1 MRPAV
6 INRRRRARLA
16 GRAATIILCLCAGL
30 CAGLGVGL
38 PASAQDAEVY
48 LEVQKW
54 DYYRVP
60 LVIEDFDD
68 SDLAGRG
75 PGPLRL
81 PTGARIE
88 DLLAQDLYLTDAF
101 QIIRERRGE
110 IVDPSYRIDTGG
122 RLVDRPPQARVA
134 AQLRWRDGAIE
145 LRARLLDTG
154 SGQEIFSSGYD
165 LTTRTTPLVPER
177 WAVHRLADDITR
189 YLTGAAGSAA
199 TRIAFVRAGAAGK
212 EILLIDWDGLGEAPL
227 THWGSIAISPAWHPT
242 QARIACTS
250 YDQGQPRLVA
260 VDVATGATT
269 TISRASMASAPAYSR
284 DGKQIAFAATESGD
298 AEIYIARADGA
309 QPRRVTFNPAID
321 TAPSWSPSGDRLVF
335 TSDRCGKPQLFLMNA
350 DGTDAQQLT
359 FSGEWNDSPDWS
371 PTAARIVHVCLIDGK
386 FELALISPAG
396 GEWRRLTIG
405 GGCENPRWA
414 PDGRH
419 VVFAR
424 SQGGARN
431 LWILDVQSGGLRQ
444 LTASREPSYNPAWS
458 GAARERMPT
467 ANPP

>member
-1 MRPAV
+1 LHPAAG
-6 INRRRRARLA
+6 NRRRRGRLA
-16 GRAATIILCLCAGL
+16 GSAAVIGLCLGAAL
-30 CAGLGVGL
+30 AVGF
-38 PASAQDAEVY
+38 PAAAQDAEVY

-68 SDLAGRG
+68 GDLAGRG
-75 PGPLRL
+75 LGPLRL
-81 PTGARIE
+81 SSGARIE
-88 DLLAQDLYLTDAF
+88 DLLAQDLSLTDAF
-101 QIIRERRGE
+101 QVIREGRGA
-110 IVDPSYRIDTGG
+110 IVDPNYRIDTGG

-134 AQLRWRDGAIE
+134 AQLRWRDGSVE
-145 LRARLLDTG
+145 LRASLLDTG
-154 SGQEIFSSGYD
+154 SGQEIFSNAYG
-165 LTTRTTPLVPER
+165 LTARGTPLVPDR

-189 YLTGAAGSAA
+189 YLTGAPGSAA

-212 EILLIDWDGLGEAPL
+212 DIYLIDWDGLGETRL
-227 THWGSIAISPAWHPT
+227 TRWDSIAISPAWHPG

-260 VDVATGATT
+260 VEVATGATS
-269 TISRASMASAPAYSR
+269 TISTASMPSAPAYSR
-284 DGKQIAFAATESGD
+284 DGKQIAFATTESGD
-298 AEIYIARADGA
+298 AEIYVARADGS
-309 QPRRVTFNPAID
+309 QPRRVTFNPGID

-335 TSDRCGKPQLFLMNA
+335 TSDRCGRPQLFLMDA
-350 DGTDAQQLT
+350 DGTDVQQLT
-359 FSGEWNDSPDWS
+359 FTGDWNDSADWS
-371 PTAARIVHVCLIDGK
+371 PLAARIVHVCLIDGK

-424 SQGGARN
+424 SQGGSRN
-431 LWILDVQSGGLRQ
+431 LWVLDVQSGGLRQ

-458 GAARERMPT
+458 GIAREQ
-467 ANPP
+467 

>member
-1 MRPAV
+1 LHPVAG
-6 INRRRRARLA
+6 NRRDRRRFAVH
-16 GRAATIILCLCAGL
+16 AAVVALCLCA
-30 CAGLGVGL
+30 LGGGAV
-38 PASAQDAEVY
+38 PAAAQDAEVY

-75 PGPLRL
+75 LGPLRL
-81 PTGARIE
+81 STGARIE
-88 DLLAQDLYLTDAF
+88 DLLAQDLSLTDAF
-101 QIIRERRGE
+101 QVIREGRGE
-110 IVDPSYRIDTGG
+110 LVDPNYRIDTGG
-122 RLVDRPPQARVA
+122 RLVERPPQARVA
-134 AQLRWRDGAIE
+134 AQLRWRDGSVE

-154 SGQEIFSSGYD
+154 SGQEIFSSGCG
-165 LTTRTTPLVPER
+165 LTTPAAPLVPER

-189 YLTGAAGSAA
+189 YLTGAPGCAA

-212 EILLIDWDGLGEAPL
+212 DIFLIDWDGSGEARL
-227 THWGSIAISPAWHPT
+227 TRWDSIAISPAWHPG
-242 QARIACTS
+242 QGRIACTS
-250 YDQGQPRLVA
+250 YDKGQPRLVA
-260 VDVATGATT
+260 VDVATGTAT
-269 TISRASMASAPAYSR
+269 TISTASMPSAPAYSR
-284 DGKQIAFAATESGD
+284 DGKQIAFCSTETGD
-298 AEIYIARADGA
+298 AEIYIARSDGS
-309 QPRRVTFNPAID
+309 QPRRATFNPGID
-321 TAPSWSPSGDRLVF
+321 TAPSWSPSGDRIVF
-335 TSDRCGKPQLFLMNA
+335 TSDRCGKPQLFLMDA
-350 DGTDAQQLT
+350 DGTDVQQLT
-359 FSGEWNDSPDWS
+359 FTGDWNDSADWS
-371 PTAARIVHVCLIDGK
+371 PLSARIVHACLIDGK

-458 GAARERMPT
+458 GIARER
-467 ANPP
+467 